1 MGSLGLP
8 EIIFILLLA
17 LLIFGPKRLPEIGRT
32 LGKGMAEFRK
42 ASNDLKRTI
51 NAELALDEDEQT
63 RHPRRIESPV
73 PSIVQAMTPLT
84 ASTVAPAA
92 VESVASLE
100 PPALGSPVLE
110 SPARESPARESPV
123 MESPAPHSF
132 DPTSPEPPTYHELP
146 VAQAPWSPPQGPPPG
161 TVAQGSH
168 ITPIVPVVTPASSP
182 ADLNEAAVHAP
193 VSTGPIE
200 PS

>member
-51 NAELALDEDEQT
+51 NAELALDEDEQS
-63 RHPRRIESPV
+63 RHPRRFENPV
-73 PSIVQAMTPLT
+73 TPIVQALAPPPPED
-84 ASTVAPAA
+84 APA
-92 VESVASLE
+92 
-100 PPALGSPVLE
+100 
-110 SPARESPARESPV
+110 
-123 MESPAPHSF
+123 
-132 DPTSPEPPTYHELP
+132 
-146 VAQAPWSPPQGPPPG
+146 G
-161 TVAQGSH
+161 TVAQA
-168 ITPIVPVVTPASSP
+168 VPEVVPPAYPNHP
-182 ADLNEAAVHAP
+182 ADFADTTPTASTPSPSP
-193 VSTGPIE
+193 VTEPHPIPTSPIE

>member
-8 EIIFILLLA
+8 EVIFILLLA

-32 LGKGMAEFRK
+32 LGKGMSEFRK

-73 PSIVQAMTPLT
+73 PNIMNAM
-84 ASTVAPAA
+84 AAPVHSEPSAQPDIWRPQ
-92 VESVASLE
+92 E
-100 PPALGSPVLE
+100 PPA
-110 SPARESPARESPV
+110 
-123 MESPAPHSF
+123 
-132 DPTSPEPPTYHELP
+132 
-146 VAQAPWSPPQGPPPG
+146 G
-161 TVAQGSH
+161 TVAQVSPISPI
-168 ITPIVPVVTPASSP
+168 ITPAPAAP
-182 ADLNEAAVHAP
+182 ADHVGDPHEPAPAVPTA
-193 VSTGPIE
+193 PIE